1 MHNFHIWLHVCS
13 PRFSQEILCNS
24 HGCEK
29 FPALRSC
36 IKALAFSASNIFEL
50 WTPVLTD
57 FSGPRSVNKILSN
70 THRPCQ
76 VYVVVVVVVQVWTS
90 LTFSFFLVILFV
102 SILIYVLSFRI
113 FKRRTCF
120 FAIAGHKTHSMPSKF
135 RELFFLQLKICICTL
150 QKTMAQKDEVM
161 YACNHSQRQQCTQQ
175 YTVSRRQRQRQNI
188 HSIFV
193 NIIHGTFTCI
203 DCANTPA
210 TAHATPFHFAHTET
224 WNTQKRSIL

>member
-1 MHNFHIWLHVCS
+1 MDVRNSQRCAVASRLWHFLH
-13 PRFSQEILCNS
+13 RIFLN
-24 HGCEK
+24 CE
-29 FPALRSC
+29 LQCWR
-36 IKALAFSASNIFEL
+36 I
-50 WTPVLTD
+50 
-57 FSGPRSVNKILSN
+57 
-70 THRPCQ
+70 
-76 VYVVVVVVVQVWTS
+76 
-90 LTFSFFLVILFV
+90 FLVHEALIKYYPIHTQTMSGLRCCCSGLNFFDVLIFSCNFV
-102 SILIYVLSFRI
+102 CFYSHLCIVIPHLQ
-113 FKRRTCF
+113 KENMF

-203 DCANTPA
+203 DCTNTPA